1 MKLGWRR
8 RAERREMSR
17 WVEESRREKEGR
29 QVRGGAGRWRI
40 ILVCFY
46 EKTDQ
51 VGGFYRK
58 PFHNLQF
65 GPVYWG
71 YTVHLV
77 TKYSPSAF
85 YVTEVRWARHSFPK
99 FLLYLHSTAF
109 FSLKI
114 TNL

>member
-1 MKLGWRR
+1 MSKRVD
-8 RAERREMSR
+8 EIRRE
-17 WVEESRREKEGR
+17 EESREARDEQVGGGEQEGK
-29 QVRGGAGRWRI
+29 RGQTSERGTGRWRI

-51 VGGFYRK
+51 VRGFYRK

-85 YVTEVRWARHSFPK
+85 YVTEVR
-99 FLLYLHSTAF
+99 
-109 FSLKI
+109 
-114 TNL
+114 